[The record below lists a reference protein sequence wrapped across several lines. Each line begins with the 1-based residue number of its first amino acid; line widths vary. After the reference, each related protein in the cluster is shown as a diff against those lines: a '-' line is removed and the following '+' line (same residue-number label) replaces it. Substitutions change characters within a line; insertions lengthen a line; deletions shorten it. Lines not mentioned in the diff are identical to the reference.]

1 MERASLHRAIIPATN
16 SAARTVAGPLH
27 GRLAGGGADLLGV
40 VSRSRGISQPW
51 YLAAIEF
58 IPQFLYPF
66 LWLGLVGLPVWR
78 WRWPLARRLQGWRL
92 PGFLKFML
100 LGYMMVLLE
109 EVFAALV
116 NHLAEGFS
124 WPLFLQRIGQFWAF
138 NLLGFTGYFVG
149 WYLLARL
156 LWPVLRACD
165 LSPARA
171 AAAISPL
178 RPAHDLH
185 LWPDPGASGA
195 QPL

>member
-1 MERASLHRAIIPATN
+1 MINREWSAPPAIERSSPPPTRRRARWLVRFTVVWL
-16 SAARTVAGPLH
+16 AAALIFW
-27 GRLAGGGADLLGV
+27 A
-40 VSRSRGISQPW
+40 W
-51 YLAAIEF
+51 NLAAIEL

-66 LWLGLVGLPVWR
+66 LWLGLVGLPVRR

-138 NLLGFTGYFVG
+138 NLLAFTEVG
-149 WYLLARL
+149 RERPWLQ
-156 LWPVLRACD
+156 PV
-165 LSPARA
+165 
-171 AAAISPL
+171 
-178 RPAHDLH
+178 
-185 LWPDPGASGA
+185 G
-195 QPL
+195 

>member
-1 MERASLHRAIIPATN
+1 MINREWSAPPSIERSSPPPTRRRARWLVRFTVVWL
-16 SAARTVAGPLH
+16 AAALIFW
-27 GRLAGGGADLLGV
+27 A
-40 VSRSRGISQPW
+40 W

-58 IPQFLYPF
+58 IAQFLYPF

-156 LWPVLRACD
+156 LWPVLRARD